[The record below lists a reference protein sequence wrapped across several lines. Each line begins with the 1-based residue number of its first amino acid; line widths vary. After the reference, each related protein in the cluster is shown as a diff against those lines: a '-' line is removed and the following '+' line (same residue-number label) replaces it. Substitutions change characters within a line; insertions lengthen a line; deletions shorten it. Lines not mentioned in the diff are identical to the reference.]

1 MSPKDAKV
9 SQTGFRYSEA
19 HPAPPITS
27 VLNSPFWIS
36 AAYESLRDRLR
47 KPVPELGVRSGGD
60 FVTLD
65 TQRERATV
73 SETKVTGSDDEG
85 VCFSYPPCML
95 LLSCTCSAMVRKTVN
110 TALCIVHA
118 LIANSALPFISPT
131 VMPQNAPGHTE
142 VVTGVGM
149 VHMLPLHPLCT
160 VPDALTTLKYKIT
173 FLEVSP
179 QVHHLSA
186 SCKRNCASFDWE
198 ILFRFINNRCF

>member
-85 VCFSYPPCML
+85 VCFPYPLFIAVAMHA
-95 LLSCTCSAMVRKTVN
+95 LLSCYGK
-110 TALCIVHA
+110 
-118 LIANSALPFISPT
+118 
-131 VMPQNAPGHTE
+131 
-142 VVTGVGM
+142 
-149 VHMLPLHPLCT
+149 
-160 VPDALTTLKYKIT
+160 K
-173 FLEVSP
+173 
-179 QVHHLSA
+179 
-186 SCKRNCASFDWE
+186 
-198 ILFRFINNRCF
+198 